1 MRTCAQRYRAQG
13 LAGKDAAP
21 PPSICSSELF
31 FFFNAFGPVSISI
44 MSHLGRDIFPC
55 PESHLSKEEA
65 KNSPCHLPC
74 KLVVQYGDPILEDL
88 DFLCVCVGG
97 GDIFY

>member
-1 MRTCAQRYRAQG
+1 
-13 LAGKDAAP
+13 
-21 PPSICSSELF
+21 
-31 FFFNAFGPVSISI
+31 

-74 KLVVQYGDPILEDL
+74 KLVVQFGDPILEDL
-88 DFLCVCVGG
+88 DFVCVCVWGYFLLKSNIYLYIMLQNSRG
-97 GDIFY
+97 